1 MEARIALALCVALGS
16 ALCGR
21 AAADSLRRRARM
33 LKGLAEGIRV
43 LRIHMTGML
52 EPVQDALERSDCP
65 LFNLVSDGMRSGRSA
80 GEAWEEVKKT
90 AARRGGMADALTSA
104 DIAALDNVFERL
116 GESGLNEQEAILTA
130 GLTELE
136 RLRDEARGK
145 AGEADR
151 LYGTLGLLIGL
162 MLALIVM

>member
-1 MEARIALALCVALGS
+1 M
-16 ALCGR
+16 
-21 AAADSLRRRARM
+21 
-33 LKGLAEGIRV
+33 
-43 LRIHMTGML
+43 
-52 EPVQDALERSDCP
+52 
-65 LFNLVSDGMRSGRSA
+65 
-80 GEAWEEVKKT
+80 
-90 AARRGGMADALTSA
+90 
-104 DIAALDNVFERL
+104 
-116 GESGLNEQEAILTA
+116 LTA